1 MSRQQNALSLT
12 SLQRVLVV
20 EDHEPFRRALCEL
33 LGERAD
39 VLIVGEAADGLEA
52 VRQAEALQPD
62 VVMLDIGLPILSGV
76 DAAVRIRATVPDAKL
91 MFVTNESS
99 LDVVEQAFERGAR
112 GYVYKPR
119 MNRDVLPVFDAITR
133 GGGFVSGGLE
143 RVARGDSLAS
153 HRHDLLFCSSDA
165 VLVGAF
171 SRFIAGVLSEGNVV
185 IALVTEAHDISLTRR
200 LQASPDLASAI
211 GERRYIPVNINDL
224 LVKVMVDGW
233 PDPTRFQDTIGE
245 LVIEAA
251 RRATGR
257 HPRVA
262 AVGEC
267 SPTVWV
273 DGYLEAAIQLEHLWD
288 EMAKSRQMD
297 ILCAYPLTARDENVQ
312 AVRTLCAEHTAV
324 EIS

>member
-1 MSRQQNALSLT
+1 
-12 SLQRVLVV
+12 VLVV
-20 EDHEPFRRALCEL
+20 EDHEPFRRVLCEL
-33 LGERAD
+33 LRQRAD

-52 VRQAEALQPD
+52 VRQAEMLRPD
-62 VVMLDIGLPILSGV
+62 VVTLDVRLPILSGV
-76 DAAVRIRATVPDAKL
+76 DAAVRIRAKVPYAKL

-99 LDVVEQAFERGAR
+99 LDVVEQAFERGAH

-119 MNRDVLPVFDAITR
+119 MRRDVLPVFDAIIR
-133 GGGFVSGGLE
+133 GSRFVSGGLE
-143 RVARGDSLAS
+143 RVAGGDSLAS

-171 SRFIAGVLSEGNVV
+171 TRFIAGVLSEGGAV

-211 GERRYIPVNINDL
+211 GERRYIPANINEL
-224 LVKVMVDGW
+224 LAKVMVNGW
-233 PDPTRFQDTIGE
+233 PDPTRFLDTAGE

-251 RRATGR
+251 RRATGG

-267 SPTVWV
+267 SPTLWAH
-273 DGYLEAAIQLEHLWD
+273 GYLEAAIQLEHLCD

-297 ILCAYPLTARDENVQ
+297 VLCAYSVTAREENVQ
-312 AVRTLCAEHTAV
+312 AVRALCAEHTAV
-324 EIS
+324 EIG

>member
-1 MSRQQNALSLT
+1 VT
-12 SLQRVLVV
+12 SLQPVLVV
-20 EDHEPFRRALCEL
+20 EDHEPFRRVLCEL
-33 LGERAD
+33 LRDRAD
-39 VLIVGEAADGLEA
+39 VLIVGEATDGVEA

-62 VVMLDIGLPILSGV
+62 VVMLDIALPIMSGV
-76 DAAVRIRATVPDAKL
+76 DAAVRIRANVPDAKL

-99 LDVVEQAFERGAR
+99 LDVVERAFKRGAH

-119 MNRDVLPVFDAITR
+119 MRRDVLPVFDAIIR
-133 GGGFVSGGLE
+133 GGGFVSGGLG

-153 HRHDLLFCSSDA
+153 HKHDLLFCSSDA
-165 VLVGAF
+165 VLVDAF

-185 IALVTEAHDISLTRR
+185 IALVTEAHNISLTRR
-200 LQASPDLASAI
+200 VQASADLASAI
-211 GERRYIPVNINDL
+211 GERHYILVNINAL
-224 LVKVMVDGW
+224 LAKVMINGW
-233 PDPTRFQDTIGE
+233 PDRPRFMDTIGE

-257 HPRVA
+257 NPRVA

-267 SPTVWV
+267 ASTVWV
-273 DGYLEAAIQLEHLWD
+273 HGYLEAAIQLEHLWD
-288 EMAKSRQMD
+288 QMAKSRQMD
-297 ILCAYPLTARDENVQ
+297 ILCAYPLTAREENVQ

>member
-1 MSRQQNALSLT
+1 MTLTALH
-12 SLQRVLVV
+12 RVLVV
-20 EDHEPFRRALCEL
+20 EDHEPFRRVLCEL
-33 LGERAD
+33 LQERAD
-39 VLIVGEAADGLEA
+39 VQIVGEAADGLEA
-52 VRQAEALQPD
+52 VRQAEALRPD
-62 VVMLDIGLPILSGV
+62 VVMLDIALPMLSGV
-76 DAAVRIRATVPDAKL
+76 DAAVRIRASIPDAKL

-99 LDVVEQAFERGAR
+99 LDVVEQAFKRGAH

-119 MNRDVLPVFDAITR
+119 MNRDVLPVFDAIIR

-153 HRHDLLFCSSDA
+153 HAHDVLFCSSDA
-165 VLVGAF
+165 VLVAAF

-185 IALVTEAHDISLTRR
+185 IALLTEAHDISLTRR
-200 LQASPDLASAI
+200 LQASPDFASAI
-211 GERRYIPVNINDL
+211 GEGRYITVNINEL
-224 LVKVMVDGW
+224 LAKVMVNGW
-233 PDPTRFQDTIGE
+233 PDPTRFLDTTEE

-267 SPTVWV
+267 SSTVWAH
-273 DGYLEAAIQLEHLWD
+273 GYLAAAIQLEHLWD
-288 EMAKSRQMD
+288 EMAKSHQID
-297 ILCAYPLTARDENVQ
+297 ILCAYPLTAREENVQ